1 MLVLLWRKLY
11 KRNLSPSWLAASWCI
26 REMSSYTSIDI
37 VYVYHKII
45 LKKSNIN
52 LNKAQQK
59 CAII

>member
-45 LKKSNIN
+45 KKNQI
-52 LNKAQQK
+52 L
-59 CAII
+59 I